1 LYRATYTNV
10 KVAGKIPTGNFI
22 HAVLA
27 PYTYA
32 GAPTGLATAM
42 PVPPISVTWF
52 PTPDRSIHCE
62 PVHESAL

>member
-1 LYRATYTNV
+1 MS
-10 KVAGKIPTGNFI
+10 TGNFI

-32 GAPTGLATAM
+32 GAPTGRETEMLL
-42 PVPPISVTWF
+42 PPISVTWF
-52 PTPDRSIHCE
+52 PAPDKSNHCE